1 MSYQKGETSTK
12 KKSMWYTIGIYLLV
26 FVTTTL
32 SHQQTIFAQEDQ
44 KVQHTINNATSYSPD
59 EINTLYDKIQ
69 QDSDFQEKLKQFQEQ
84 ELSNL
89 VSQTSLNDS
98 AIQARQKEIGG
109 IYDELQNIQTQFDT
123 ISTQKKF
130 LDNRISETKQTI
142 QLIIDQA
149 KKTQAETD
157 QILQKVTK
165 YTTTIKNTKTLI
177 DQTNKD
183 KERARSMAAKFL
195 TILYKLSNELYTADS
210 EIDDIKLFLKS
221 ENISTSLSNTELLQ
235 MISLRYEQLIGF
247 IYAKQVSLKELLSQ
261 LESAQLKVKQNLQ
274 EYRKKLDTLNQQK
287 EYLIEYIN
295 VYKISKDWLSD
306 KETDLNKSKQELLDS
321 LKKQIADSQIYL
333 RENAFLQMQLANSE
347 KYTDNEQFFSRPV
360 YPVEKIQ
367 GSYNNLEYV
376 KKYGENHQG
385 IDIIVPQGTEVY
397 APADGYIYDLKKP
410 EGVSLGYVIIIHNY
424 GYTSLITTMNA
435 ISVTKGQSVTRGT
448 LLGISWGEPG
458 TQGAWFASVWPR
470 VHREL
475 FKDAAPIT
483 IFERTDLSVVKQTN
497 ILPTQ
502 FEIKTLKDK
511 MVRKI
516 DLSSVSY
523 IQWETLEDRIRN
535 YTNKY
540 GNAPFDSYI
549 LRQQA
554 AAGHKIPLEL
564 GVCIAVAET
573 SFGRA
578 FASRWNVGNV
588 GNNDR
593 GDRIDFWWPV
603 EWAGIIYY
611 ALENKYLGGYPTLDK
626 LSGYGNTFWAIYA
639 SSPINRQTNIVK
651 CLTEIHGYRIP
662 DDRPVRLYQAN

>member
-295 VYKISKDWLSD
+295 VYKISKD
-306 KETDLNKSKQELLDS
+306 
-321 LKKQIADSQIYL
+321 
-333 RENAFLQMQLANSE
+333 
-347 KYTDNEQFFSRPV
+347 
-360 YPVEKIQ
+360 
-367 GSYNNLEYV
+367 
-376 KKYGENHQG
+376 
-385 IDIIVPQGTEVY
+385 
-397 APADGYIYDLKKP
+397 
-410 EGVSLGYVIIIHNY
+410 
-424 GYTSLITTMNA
+424 
-435 ISVTKGQSVTRGT
+435 
-448 LLGISWGEPG
+448 
-458 TQGAWFASVWPR
+458 
-470 VHREL
+470 
-475 FKDAAPIT
+475 
-483 IFERTDLSVVKQTN
+483 
-497 ILPTQ
+497 
-502 FEIKTLKDK
+502 
-511 MVRKI
+511 
-516 DLSSVSY
+516 
-523 IQWETLEDRIRN
+523 
-535 YTNKY
+535 
-540 GNAPFDSYI
+540 
-549 LRQQA
+549 
-554 AAGHKIPLEL
+554 
-564 GVCIAVAET
+564 
-573 SFGRA
+573 
-578 FASRWNVGNV
+578 
-588 GNNDR
+588 
-593 GDRIDFWWPV
+593 
-603 EWAGIIYY
+603 
-611 ALENKYLGGYPTLDK
+611 
-626 LSGYGNTFWAIYA
+626 
-639 SSPINRQTNIVK
+639 
-651 CLTEIHGYRIP
+651 
-662 DDRPVRLYQAN
+662 

>member
-44 KVQHTINNATSYSPD
+44 KAQHTINNATSYSPD

-221 ENISTSLSNTELLQ
+221 ENIF
-235 MISLRYEQLIGF
+235 MIYS
-247 IYAKQVSLKELLSQ
+247 
-261 LESAQLKVKQNLQ
+261 
-274 EYRKKLDTLNQQK
+274 
-287 EYLIEYIN
+287 
-295 VYKISKDWLSD
+295 
-306 KETDLNKSKQELLDS
+306 
-321 LKKQIADSQIYL
+321 
-333 RENAFLQMQLANSE
+333 
-347 KYTDNEQFFSRPV
+347 
-360 YPVEKIQ
+360 
-367 GSYNNLEYV
+367 
-376 KKYGENHQG
+376 
-385 IDIIVPQGTEVY
+385 
-397 APADGYIYDLKKP
+397 
-410 EGVSLGYVIIIHNY
+410 
-424 GYTSLITTMNA
+424 
-435 ISVTKGQSVTRGT
+435 
-448 LLGISWGEPG
+448 
-458 TQGAWFASVWPR
+458 
-470 VHREL
+470 
-475 FKDAAPIT
+475 
-483 IFERTDLSVVKQTN
+483 
-497 ILPTQ
+497 
-502 FEIKTLKDK
+502 
-511 MVRKI
+511 
-516 DLSSVSY
+516 
-523 IQWETLEDRIRN
+523 
-535 YTNKY
+535 
-540 GNAPFDSYI
+540 
-549 LRQQA
+549 
-554 AAGHKIPLEL
+554 
-564 GVCIAVAET
+564 
-573 SFGRA
+573 
-578 FASRWNVGNV
+578 
-588 GNNDR
+588 
-593 GDRIDFWWPV
+593 
-603 EWAGIIYY
+603 
-611 ALENKYLGGYPTLDK
+611 
-626 LSGYGNTFWAIYA
+626 
-639 SSPINRQTNIVK
+639 
-651 CLTEIHGYRIP
+651 
-662 DDRPVRLYQAN
+662 

>member
-1 MSYQKGETSTK
+1 MSYQKEVKSTK

-44 KVQHTINNATSYSPD
+44 KAQHTINNATSYSPD

-157 QILQKVTK
+157 QILQRVTK

-274 EYRKKLDTLNQQK
+274 EQTRA
-287 EYLIEYIN
+287 
-295 VYKISKDWLSD
+295 SWLSQ
-306 KETDLNKSKQELLDS
+306 KTD
-321 LKKQIADSQIYL
+321 
-333 RENAFLQMQLANSE
+333 R
-347 KYTDNEQFFSRPV
+347 R
-360 YPVEKIQ
+360 
-367 GSYNNLEYV
+367 
-376 KKYGENHQG
+376 
-385 IDIIVPQGTEVY
+385 
-397 APADGYIYDLKKP
+397 
-410 EGVSLGYVIIIHNY
+410 
-424 GYTSLITTMNA
+424 
-435 ISVTKGQSVTRGT
+435 
-448 LLGISWGEPG
+448 
-458 TQGAWFASVWPR
+458 
-470 VHREL
+470 
-475 FKDAAPIT
+475 
-483 IFERTDLSVVKQTN
+483 
-497 ILPTQ
+497 
-502 FEIKTLKDK
+502 
-511 MVRKI
+511 
-516 DLSSVSY
+516 
-523 IQWETLEDRIRN
+523 
-535 YTNKY
+535 
-540 GNAPFDSYI
+540 
-549 LRQQA
+549 
-554 AAGHKIPLEL
+554 
-564 GVCIAVAET
+564 
-573 SFGRA
+573 
-578 FASRWNVGNV
+578 
-588 GNNDR
+588 
-593 GDRIDFWWPV
+593 
-603 EWAGIIYY
+603 
-611 ALENKYLGGYPTLDK
+611 
-626 LSGYGNTFWAIYA
+626 
-639 SSPINRQTNIVK
+639 
-651 CLTEIHGYRIP
+651 
-662 DDRPVRLYQAN
+662 